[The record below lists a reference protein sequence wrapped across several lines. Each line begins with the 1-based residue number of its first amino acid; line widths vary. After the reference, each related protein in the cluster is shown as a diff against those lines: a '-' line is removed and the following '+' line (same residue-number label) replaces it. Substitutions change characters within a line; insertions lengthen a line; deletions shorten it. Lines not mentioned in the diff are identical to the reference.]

1 MARKSKLT
9 QDLIDRIVEL
19 KKLELNDTQIYRA
32 VGISRMT
39 LWRWRLQGSKQQS
52 GLTKALIDAE
62 QAVDLEIY
70 TRYVS
75 AVHNEALEGKT
86 TSTQKRTVHPDGSVT
101 KEEITRSDA
110 PNGTLALKLLQTHY
124 PNEWCPQHK
133 IQRTWEECLLEQGH
147 DPEEIEALI
156 EAYLEKSLAT
166 DT

>member
-9 QDLIDRIVEL
+9 QELIERIVEL
-19 KKLELNDTQIYRA
+19 RKLELNDTQICRA
-32 VGISRMT
+32 IGISRMT
-39 LWRWRLQGSKQQS
+39 LWRWRLQGSKQKN
-52 GLTKALIDAE
+52 GLAKTLIDAE
-62 QAVDLEIY
+62 HAVDLEIY

-86 TSTQKRTVHPDGSVT
+86 TSTKKHTKHPDGRVT
-101 KEEITRSDA
+101 EEEVTRTDA

-124 PNEWCPQHK
+124 PNQWVSPNK
-133 IQRTWEECLLEQGH
+133 NQRSWEECLLEQGH

-156 EAYLEKSLAT
+156 EAYLEKSLST